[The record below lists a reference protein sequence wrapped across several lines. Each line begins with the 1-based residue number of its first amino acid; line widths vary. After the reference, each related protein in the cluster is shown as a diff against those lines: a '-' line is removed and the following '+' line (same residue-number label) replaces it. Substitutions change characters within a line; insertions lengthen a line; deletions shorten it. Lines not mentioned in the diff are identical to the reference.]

1 MKRRAVL
8 AGLPS
13 ALLLGGCTDL
23 ITGNEAQFEAD
34 RGIVSESTLSDTD
47 YEEQSRDEQTIER
60 NFDNVDRTVV
70 VINKMTEY
78 SRSVDI
84 PLSTDGELARFTV
97 LATPKIDIVPG
108 RPANPV
114 GDMDNDELAERVQN
128 QYDSVENVEQ
138 VGEREV
144 ELLGETV
151 TVSKYE
157 ADAQTEGEGA
167 EINLH
172 IAQGESEDDFI
183 IGVGAHP
190 TNLDED
196 DRVNALLEGVTHP
209 A

>member
-23 ITGNEAQFEAD
+23 ITGDEARFEAD
-34 RGIVSESTLSDTD
+34 RGVVSEAALSDTG
-47 YEEQSRDEQTIER
+47 YEEQSQDQQTIER

-70 VINKMTEY
+70 VVNKVTEY

-97 LATPKIDIVPG
+97 LATPKIDLVPG

-138 VGEREV
+138 VGEREQ

-157 ADAQTEGEGA
+157 ADAQTEGASA

-172 IAQGESEDDFI
+172 IAQGESEDDFVVAV
-183 IGVGAHP
+183 GVHP
-190 TNLDED
+190 TDIDED
-196 DRVNALLEGVTHP
+196 DRINRLLEGVTHP